1 MKTFRGLF
9 CVQAKQNRS
18 SFLDNIV
25 EYFHTSIT
33 MVSTKVNRTQLVE
46 ALASDMGGSKATA
59 EKFLNSFV
67 EVVTKHLKKG
77 ADINITGF
85 GSFRVAATK
94 ARTGVNPKTRK
105 PLQIKAGKA
114 VRFKVGKT
122 LKEAVK

>member
-1 MKTFRGLF
+1 MFF
-9 CVQAKQNRS
+9 CDI
-18 SFLDNIV
+18 FLDNLGHT
-25 EYFHTSIT
+25 FHNLIT
-33 MVSTKVNRTQLVE
+33 MTSSKVNRTQLVE
-46 ALASDMGGSKATA
+46 ALASDVGASKAMA

-85 GSFRVAATK
+85 GSFRVASTK